1 MIYFRYTLCIVHVHD
16 TARLELGPVV
26 TCPTTSC
33 EHSGHA
39 ARTRPGPKKQGSGKE
54 KSGGLMQKMS
64 GWWFGT

>member
-1 MIYFRYTLCIVHVHD
+1 MYMIHQCRTFDLPTS
-16 TARLELGPVV
+16 ARVGSSCDLPGA
-26 TCPTTSC
+26 TTSC

-39 ARTRPGPKKQGSGKE
+39 ARTRPGLKKQGVGKE